1 MTSKYGAIKT
11 VVDNI
16 TFDSIKE
23 ARRYGELKELEKQG
37 KIKNL
42 TTHPKF
48 LLQDKFKHDGKTHRK
63 ITYSADFQY
72 EKDGDIIVED
82 VKGFKTD
89 VYRIKKKLFLFRYGD
104 KCKFKE
110 T

>member
-1 MTSKYGAIKT
+1 VTSKYGTIKT

-42 TTHPKF
+42 TIHPKF
-48 LLQDKFKHDGKTHRK
+48 LLQDKFKHKGKTHKK

-72 EKDGDIIVED
+72 EENGDIVVED
-82 VKGFKTD
+82 VKGYKTD
-89 VYRIKKKLFLFRYGD
+89 VYRMKMKMFLFRYGD
-104 KCKFKE
+104 KCEFKE